1 VELEDVFRTYQ
12 RPVFTYFY
20 RVVGRRDAA
29 EELTQETFARAC
41 SAAVRYRGDGPISH
55 WLFAIA
61 RRVLLEASRKGLFD
75 RPLELDPDAPAA
87 SEVDHEARLD
97 LEAAFAMLRPLDREA
112 LMLVDYLGYEPVE
125 AARLVGVERSAFR
138 MRLLRARARLRGLIE
153 DGT

>member
-1 VELEDVFRTYQ
+1 MELEDVFRTYQ

-41 SAAVRYRGDGPISH
+41 SAVVRYRGDGPISH

-75 RPLELDPDAPAA
+75 RPLELDPDVPAQ
-87 SEVDHEARLD
+87 EIDHAARLD

-112 LMLVDYLGYEPVE
+112 LILVDYLGYEPIE
-125 AARLVGVERSAFR
+125 AARLTGVEGSAFR
-138 MRLLRARARLRGLIE
+138 MRLLRARTRLRELVE
-153 DGT
+153 DGG